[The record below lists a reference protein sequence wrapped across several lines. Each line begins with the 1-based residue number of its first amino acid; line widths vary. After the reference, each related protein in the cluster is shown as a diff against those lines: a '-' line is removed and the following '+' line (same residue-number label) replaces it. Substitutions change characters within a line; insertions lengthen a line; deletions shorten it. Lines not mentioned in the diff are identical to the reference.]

1 MLTRYA
7 LLVVQWLSYAALAA
21 GLQNLEAYN
30 NIRYESPSAI
40 GVLVS
45 AVCLALVAF
54 VLPSALKRPSDG
66 VLWAFASLIVV
77 STLTVAT
84 TNPSFG
90 EGTRVAAA
98 TAAMVGFV
106 VIALV
111 VRTESVPFAVRPDRL
126 DRQMFGALI
135 GALVLGGGALI
146 VFAFGV
152 KNFSLDFGSVY
163 DRRLE
168 ARSAGTSIPGAG
180 YLVEWVGNPLIPLL
194 LCMGIYWRRNWM
206 LIFAGGTAALLFAF
220 SGEKS
225 VVYSVPLILMLYAA
239 HIRGRKGD
247 TRPWFGLGM
256 TALIAIPTLV
266 GLASGSWGLAYS
278 LPRRAGYVPGV
289 LAAEYVEY
297 TDSHTPTLFMHSWL
311 KFLGADSVQG
321 PGQAIGRTYYH
332 ADTNATASMFSDG
345 YFSAGLIGV
354 ILVAIAG
361 GLVIRL
367 SNKLAISRT
376 ATVAVPVLTYSCW
389 TLTEGY
395 LHTTLLTGGILF
407 ALVLVWLSPDP
418 RNRPPDGDVDR
429 GDLSD
434 DRIEPAATGSS
445 G

>member
-1 MLTRYA
+1 MLTRFA

-21 GLQNLEAYN
+21 GLQSSEAYN
-30 NIRYESPSAI
+30 NIRFEVPSAL

-45 AVCLALVAF
+45 AACLALVAF
-54 VLPSALKRPSDG
+54 ILPSALKRPSDG
-66 VLWAFASLIVV
+66 VLWAFASLLVV

-98 TAAMVGFV
+98 TAAVAGFV
-106 VIALV
+106 VAALV

-126 DRQMFGALI
+126 DRQTFGALI
-135 GALVLGGGALI
+135 GSLVLIGGALV

-152 KNFSLDFGSVY
+152 KDFSLDFGSVY
-163 DRRLE
+163 DRRLD
-168 ARSAGTSIPGAG
+168 ARSAGTSVPGAG
-180 YLVEWVGNPLIPLL
+180 YLVEWVGNPLLPLL
-194 LCMGIYWRRNWM
+194 LCMGIYWRRHWM
-206 LIFAGGTAALLFAF
+206 LVLAGATAALLFAF

-225 VVYSVPLILMLYAA
+225 VVYSLPLILVLYGA
-239 HIRGRKGD
+239 HVRGRKGD
-247 TRPWFGLGM
+247 TRPWFGLAL
-256 TALIAIPTLV
+256 TALIAIPTFV
-266 GLASGSWGLAYS
+266 GVAGGSWSLAYS

-297 TDSHTPTLFMHSWL
+297 TDNHSPTFFMHSWL
-311 KFLGADSVQG
+311 KLVSSDAVEG

-332 ADTNATASMFSDG
+332 AETNATASLFSDG
-345 YFSAGLIGV
+345 YFSAGLLGV
-354 ILVAIAG
+354 ILVAIGG

-376 ATVAVPVLTYSCW
+376 AMVAVPVLTFSCW

-395 LHTTLLTGGILF
+395 LHTTLLTGGIAV
-407 ALVLVWLSPDP
+407 ALLLVWLSPDP
-418 RNRPPDGDVDR
+418 RNQPPDRRAGPMDPGDER
-429 GDLSD
+429 LA
-434 DRIEPAATGSS
+434 RAAGGSS